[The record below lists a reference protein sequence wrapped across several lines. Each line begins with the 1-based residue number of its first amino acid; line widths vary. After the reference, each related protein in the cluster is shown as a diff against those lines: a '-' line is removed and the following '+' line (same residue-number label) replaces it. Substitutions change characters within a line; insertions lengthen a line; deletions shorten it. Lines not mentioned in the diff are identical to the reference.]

1 MGENR
6 ETAIVC
12 EVRTAFLTL
21 YNLTAERMYFL
32 HIVELYTFTKD
43 WWQGEAV

>member
-21 YNLTAERMYFL
+21 YDLTAERMYFL
-32 HIVELYTFTKD
+32 HIVELLTKD
-43 WWQGEAV
+43 W

>member
-21 YNLTAERMYFL
+21 DDLTAERMYFL
-32 HIVELYTFTKD
+32 HIVELFTKD